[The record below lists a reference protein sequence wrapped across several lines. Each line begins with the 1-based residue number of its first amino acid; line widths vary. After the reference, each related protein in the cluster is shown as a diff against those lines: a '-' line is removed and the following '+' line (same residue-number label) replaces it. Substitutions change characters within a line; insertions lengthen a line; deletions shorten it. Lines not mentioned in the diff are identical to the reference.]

1 MKTIET
7 IYKAINKINP
17 DAQASMSG
25 NDISA
30 VNTIVWENGTP
41 PIAKEQILA
50 IIPQVELDI
59 AMETLRAKR
68 NKLLADTD
76 YFALSDNT
84 MTEEARTY
92 RQALRDITEGLTTK
106 EQVEAVVFPTK
117 P

>member
-1 MKTIET
+1 MI
-7 IYKAINKINP
+7 IKAILKLNP
-17 DAQASMSG
+17 NAEVSVSG
-25 NDISA
+25 NDI
-30 VNTIVWENGTP
+30 NTIVWENGTP
-41 PIAKEQILA
+41 PIPKEQILA
-50 IIPQVELDI
+50 IIPQVELDM

-76 YFALSDNT
+76 YLALSDNT

-117 P
+117 F

>member
-1 MKTIET
+1 MLD
-7 IYKAINKINP
+7 KAIKKINSNAEFSI
-17 DAQASMSG
+17 DAD
-25 NDISA
+25 DI
-30 VNTIVWENGTP
+30 NQITWLNGTT
-41 PIAKEQILA
+41 PISKADIQAQLPI
-50 IIPQVELDI
+50 VELDM

-76 YFALSDNT
+76 YLALSDNT
-84 MTEEARTY
+84 MTEEIRTY